1 MTMWE
6 KSYAADLQQVDSLR
20 AELPSEAE
28 NHAKMNDHTQLE
40 SSLVHIHSLTRR
52 IDELN
57 TKYER
62 ELARDEAVRNA
73 LRADVRNR
81 LVPPG

>member
-1 MTMWE
+1 MPH
-6 KSYAADLQQVDSLR
+6 AADPLHAIRPTGGDRLGATHRVDL
-20 AELPSEAE
+20 
-28 NHAKMNDHTQLE
+28 HAQLE

-52 IDELN
+52 IDELK
-57 TKYER
+57 TKYEN
-62 ELARDEAVRNA
+62 ELAKDEAARNA